1 MTAAN
6 LVVLVG
12 FGLLA
17 HVDPGAAHIVML
29 PVLLALRRAPAMTIK
44 MVTMPQR

>member
-6 LVVLVG
+6 WAVLVG
-12 FGLLA
+12 FGLL

-29 PVLLALRRAPAMTIK
+29 PVLLALRRVLAMTIK